1 MNYLNIPQKLLLLTV
16 LLTLG
21 GWS

>member
-16 LLTLG
+16 PLTLG

>member
-1 MNYLNIPQKLLLLTV
+1 MNYLNIPQKLLLLTA
-16 LLTLG
+16 LLTLV